1 MNNGTPQYRPM
12 ILYVYRINLLIT
24 MVQVGDDYCSPLADR
39 MIGRTSTDESLIN
52 RYINAFSSTSTGGS

>member
-24 MVQVGDDYCSPLADR
+24 TVHDEDD
-39 MIGRTSTDESLIN
+39 TTLIIA
-52 RYINAFSSTSTGGS
+52 RHRPIE